1 MSSSRGA
8 RHERNK
14 CSHPSE
20 LAPLVAVRLGDV
32 PQDAAPG
39 RRRRAAGIAAGWR
52 RLADPAGWRA
62 VAYAVAIL
70 PLGIFTSTVA
80 LTGWTTAVSALLYPV
95 YAPFLD
101 QSSVTV
107 NSLTIGGAGWQIA
120 TSLAGAVLL
129 LVMPAVV
136 RGLARLDAAAVR
148 RLL

>member
-1 MSSSRGA
+1 M
-8 RHERNK
+8 
-14 CSHPSE
+14 
-20 LAPLVAVRLGDV
+20 
-32 PQDAAPG
+32 
-39 RRRRAAGIAAGWR
+39 
-52 RLADPAGWRA
+52 
-62 VAYAVAIL
+62 
-70 PLGIFTSTVA
+70 
-80 LTGWTTAVSALLYPV
+80 SALLYPV